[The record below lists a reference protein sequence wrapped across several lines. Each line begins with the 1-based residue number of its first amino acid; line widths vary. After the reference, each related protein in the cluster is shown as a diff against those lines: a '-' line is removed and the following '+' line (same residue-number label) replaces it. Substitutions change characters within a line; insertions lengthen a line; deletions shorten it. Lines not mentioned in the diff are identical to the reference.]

1 VTTELILIV
10 GWTVLMLSENSVISL
25 ICYIIYYK
33 LGKKAGFWDG
43 ILPLILVTI
52 YMAIETAVILI

>member
-1 VTTELILIV
+1 
-10 GWTVLMLSENSVISL
+10 MLSENSVISL